1 MNTGKLSKIVA
12 ANMAMKKANKPVKI
26 QHVSKSRFY
35 HLLVNGCRI
44 NTVFTVDDAIKGAN
58 KLAAKL

>member
-1 MNTGKLSKIVA
+1 MNTGKLSKVIACNRALKDKSVS
-12 ANMAMKKANKPVKI
+12 I
-26 QHVSKSRFY
+26 QHISRSRYY

-44 NTVFTVDDAIKGAN
+44 TTVYTVDDAIAGAQ